1 MSSRLVLTNQR
12 QFSMVCTLID
22 HNMFKTQVAS
32 GFTARFEHFI
42 ICRTPYKTAI
52 DFFFFFFTIERE
64 RIAFTANCKR
74 DIRFVLN

>member
-42 ICRTPYKTAI
+42 ICRRPYKTDI
-52 DFFFFFFTIERE
+52 DFFFFFFLQLRDKELRS
-64 RIAFTANCKR
+64 RQTANVTFALC
-74 DIRFVLN
+74 